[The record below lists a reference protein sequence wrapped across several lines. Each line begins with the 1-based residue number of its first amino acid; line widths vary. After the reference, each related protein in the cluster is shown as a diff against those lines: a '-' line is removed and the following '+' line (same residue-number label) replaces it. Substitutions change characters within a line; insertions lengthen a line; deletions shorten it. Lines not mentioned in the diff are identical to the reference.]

1 MAKVIIGIH
10 GLGNKPSSAL
20 LQQWWEASI
29 LEGLTVIGK
38 PVQEIPIK
46 LVYWADVFY
55 ERPLDENTLDLES
68 PLYLDERYSPAPL
81 NDRRERH
88 PLRQKV
94 LDILEKELD
103 HIFLNEDLSINFS
116 SIADSIIH
124 RYFKELDEYY
134 SKDIPVGGQ
143 KEKRARD
150 IIRARLVKVLEEHR
164 EKDILLIGHS
174 MGSIIA
180 YDVIQNLV
188 PDIAIHTFV
197 TLGSPLGFPVIMGKI
212 AADRDVSLPRLNKLK
227 TPETVKKKWFNLADL
242 EDRIALIYRLSDNF
256 DANSH
261 GVRVIDMVVH
271 NNYRN
276 NGDHN
281 PHKSFGYLRTPEMA
295 GIIYDFLVDHQRNWF
310 TQVRRKWIKWLG
322 AS

>member
-10 GLGNKPSSAL
+10 GLGNKPASVL
-20 LQQWWEASI
+20 LQKWWEASI
-29 LEGLTVIGK
+29 HEGLTVIGK
-38 PVQEIPIK
+38 PVQNIPFK

-55 ERPLDENTLDLES
+55 KKPLDENMLDLES
-68 PLYLDERYSPAPL
+68 PLYLEERYTPAPL
-81 NDRRERH
+81 NDRREKH
-88 PLRQKV
+88 PLRKKV
-94 LDILEKELD
+94 LDILEKEID
-103 HIFLNEDLSINFS
+103 RIFLNEDLSINFS

-124 RYFKELDEYY
+124 RYFKELEEYY

-150 IIRARLVKVLEEHR
+150 IIRERLVKVLEDHR
-164 EKDILLIGHS
+164 GEDIMLIGHS

-188 PDIAIHTFV
+188 SDMGIHTFV

-212 AADRDVSLPRLNKLK
+212 AADREISLPRLNKLR
-227 TPETVKKKWFNLADL
+227 TPENVEMKWFNLADL

-256 DANSH
+256 EANSR
-261 GVRVIDMVVH
+261 GVGVIDMVVH
-271 NNYRN
+271 NNYWS
-276 NGDHN
+276 NGEHN

-310 TQVRRKWIKWLG
+310 TQVRRKWTKWLG
-322 AS
+322 VS